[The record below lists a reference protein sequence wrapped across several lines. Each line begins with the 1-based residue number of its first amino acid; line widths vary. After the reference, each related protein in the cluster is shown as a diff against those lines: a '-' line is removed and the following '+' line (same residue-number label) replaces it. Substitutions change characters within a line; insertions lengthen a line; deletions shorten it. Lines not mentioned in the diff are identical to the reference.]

1 MKFGVS
7 CPKIGLQLKTVNM
20 TIKEKI
26 TEEYLVGKMSMREI
40 ADKYGFG
47 KTSIHR
53 WVMEYERASGSKA
66 AILEEL
72 TSPPMDKKDERKDL
86 PDDVAQLKKELEEE
100 RLRNKLLTAMIE
112 VAEEELKIPIRKKYG
127 TKPLKK

>member
-1 MKFGVS
+1 
-7 CPKIGLQLKTVNM
+7 M

-26 TEEYLVGKMSMREI
+26 TEEYLAGKMSMREI

-53 WVMEYERASGSKA
+53 WVMEYERTSGSKVGM
-66 AILEEL
+66 LKEL
-72 TSPPMDKKDERKDL
+72 TSPSMNLKDEKQGL
-86 PDDVAQLKKELEEE
+86 PDDISLLKKELEDE